1 MFCTVKKNKN
11 KYVVYL
17 SERVREGGKV
27 KSRDKYL
34 FTLKAEEIENRAY
47 SERIQ
52 FSCLSEDEKQLIRD
66 KLDGIVTPLQ
76 ATTESKSL
84 HNTTG
89 ARIEFEIK
97 VANDC
102 RFIAYKFYAGD
113 ILICELCDFEFECIG
128 LGAIMIGINSLIK
141 EKGVT
146 NKKTIEYLKVKAI
159 DIYEY
164 YDESKRKREAERS
177 EAAAYYENTILALQL
192 KIAEL
197 QNNSSRTSL
206 HTTTDTMKVK
216 KIYRALASKLH
227 PDNGGSDELMQML
240 NELKDMIN

>member
-27 KSRDKYL
+27 KSKDKYL
-34 FTLKAEEIENRAY
+34 FTLKDEEIENRAY
-47 SERIQ
+47 GERIQ
-52 FSCLSEDEKQLIRD
+52 FSCLSEDEKQLVRD

-76 ATTESKSL
+76 ATTESESL
-84 HNTTG
+84 HNTTRVDIIG
-89 ARIEFEIK
+89 EVEHK
-97 VANDC
+97 VLEYHFFINDI
-102 RFIAYKFYAGD
+102 FVVKFD
-113 ILICELCDFEFECIG
+113 SLDFEHARLSIISRVFVDECKAKG
-128 LGAIMIGINSLIK
+128 LDVDSKPVDKISDTIFDLWGYHQSIK
-141 EKGVT
+141 ARED
-146 NKKTIEYLKVKAI
+146 KV
-159 DIYEY
+159 
-164 YDESKRKREAERS
+164 RQ

-197 QNNSSRTSL
+197 QNNSSRTSP
-206 HTTTDTMKVK
+206 HTTTDAMKVK